1 MRDLKAYRAMFHFL
15 DERYKRLPSDALGG
29 LLGELNLEL
38 WGDGEPGDPA
48 ISAEW
53 ERAVEKAE
61 GELAA
66 QDGQR
71 PAFRKA
77 S

>member
-1 MRDLKAYRAMFHFL
+1 MRDLKAYKAMFHFL
-15 DERYKRLPSDALGG
+15 DERYSRLPSDALGG

-38 WGDGEPGDPA
+38 WSDGQPADPA
-48 ISAEW
+48 IVAEW

-61 GELAA
+61 QELTAE
-66 QDGQR
+66 DPR
-71 PAFRKA
+71 KTSFRRA